1 METWKVHKYCETATL
16 AELMQKKE
24 KLINLMLKKDISDT
38 NADKVLK
45 LLDEYIELKS
55 LFEEA

>member
-1 METWKVHKYCETATL
+1 MENWKVHKYCETASL
-16 AELMQKKE
+16 QELLLKKQQ
-24 KLINLMLKKDISDT
+24 LMDLMLKKDLSDT

-55 LFEEA
+55 LFE